1 MPSPSAHAWGLTTSA
16 GRKCSCFALCRGR
29 CPLCLP
35 SPWRGRCPAGAKR
48 GVGKVS
54 RRDSFSVP
62 PPRFLPAG
70 RVTFCPARKSPKS
83 RQGVCAIGRFGTAS
97 LPPCR
102 PPPRTP
108 IPAFA
113 LCRGCSHPAR
123 GACVLAYPSLG
134 PPALLGLFGK
144 ASATPRLRLG
154 GAPFEGS
161 GYLPPPSG
169 ADPPSSRLPPSG
181 GGVPE
186 GRKGGEKTCEQKRA
200 HCAPIPILCIKL
212 SHICGISSLFERV

>member
-1 MPSPSAHAWGLTTSA
+1 MCVCLSPA
-16 GRKCSCFALCRGR
+16 
-29 CPLCLP
+29 
-35 SPWRGRCPAGAKR
+35 SPWRVQCPLSVGNPQAKGGGKGVPKGRKGGTPLLL
-48 GVGKVS
+48 
-54 RRDSFSVP
+54 
-62 PPRFLPAG
+62 LPGFRPEG
-70 RVTFCPARKSPKS
+70 RVSFPTMGKKPKD

-102 PPPRTP
+102 TPPRTP

-123 GACVLAYPSLG
+123 GACVLAYSSLG

-169 ADPPSSRLPPSG
+169 ADPPSSRLPPGG

-186 GRKGGEKTCEQKRA
+186 GRKGGEKTCKQKRA

-212 SHICGISSLFERV
+212 SHIYGISSLFERV